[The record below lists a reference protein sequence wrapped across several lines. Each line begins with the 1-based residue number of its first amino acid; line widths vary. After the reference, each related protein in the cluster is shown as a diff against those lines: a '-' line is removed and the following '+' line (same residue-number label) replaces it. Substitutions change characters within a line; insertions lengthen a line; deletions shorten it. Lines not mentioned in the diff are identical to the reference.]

1 MSYVIVSNNSGIVSG
16 EATFDSRFTV
26 RAVEGGVEAIYATLE
41 EMLQSGY
48 TLITS
53 PLPPNVPLIR
63 SPVRSVIVEKARRQ
77 YDAPGLVVL
86 EKARERTSVLGNIDC
101 ERTRSDLEMI
111 DLDQLRRAIL
121 QL

>member
-1 MSYVIVSNNSGIVSG
+1 MSYVIVSNNSDIVSG
-16 EATFDSRFTV
+16 KAGFDSRFAV
-26 RAVEGGVEAIYATLE
+26 RPVEGGVEAIYAVLE
-41 EMLQSGY
+41 EMLQDGY

-63 SPVRSVIVEKARRQ
+63 SPVRSVIVKKAERR
-77 YDAPGLVVL
+77 YDGQGLIVL

-101 ERTRSDLEMI
+101 ERTRADLEMI